1 MWCASIEPPAIT
13 GNIRHSSLF
22 QSIFWFWFDE
32 CQQFGPQIENAKVW
46 GPNIKKL
53 ATTLLLSALVAE
65 KALGGANDSLS
76 QIPLIFTQKLG
87 LPKCYI
93 FRAHWHKISK
103 KLMLLTTGSCSNCE
117 FSTISSSKLSSNPM
131 NVSFLI
137 SLKMMFFKYWSLMS
151 NFSAVKPD
159 GGVFDDQLGDL
170 VGPEDVPVQLLH
182 IAIHNRQVLDF
193 PSRPVGAKVW
203 KVWKIWKVWKVK
215 RKSENLR
222 SPTAMLAR
230 LVFSQRTA
238 MPWKTME

>member
-1 MWCASIEPPAIT
+1 MCLNWAASYYWEYLPFIT
-13 GNIRHSSLF
+13 ISKQMPTIWVPDRKCKGLRFQHQEIGNNTSLVSSC
-22 QSIFWFWFDE
+22 SWE
-32 CQQFGPQIENAKVW
+32 G
-46 GPNIKKL
+46 
-53 ATTLLLSALVAE
+53 
-65 KALGGANDSLS
+65 LGGCQWTFSVLESLS
-76 QIPLIFTQKLG
+76 QTPLSFTQKLG
-87 LPKCYI
+87 LSKCYI
-93 FRAHWHKISK
+93 FRVHWHKISK

-137 SLKMMFFKYWSLMS
+137 SLNMMFEFDVQ
-151 NFSAVKPD
+151 FSAVKPD

-193 PSRPVGAKVW
+193 PSRPVGVKVW
-203 KVWKIWKVWKVK
+203 KVWKEWKIWKVWKVK

-238 MPWKTME
+238 MPWEIME